1 MEIILK
7 ENIDKLGDAGEMV
20 TVKPG
25 FGRNYLIP
33 QGKAI
38 LATPA
43 AKLRH
48 AENER
53 QRAHK
58 VERII
63 HEAKEIAKK
72 LADVKISIGAKV
84 GESGKIFGS
93 VNAIQVADALKAKGF
108 EIDRKHISIAD
119 DAIKTV
125 GTYEAQIK
133 LHKEVTQSLSFEVVG
148 E

>member
-7 ENIDKLGDAGEMV
+7 ENVDNLGEAGEMV

-25 FGRNYLIP
+25 YGRNYLIP

-38 LATPA
+38 LATPV

-48 AENER
+48 QENER

-58 VERII
+58 VERVIN
-63 HEAKEIAKK
+63 EAKATAEK
-72 LADVKISIGAKV
+72 LADVKITIGAKV

-93 VNAIQVADALKAKGF
+93 VNAIQVADALKAQGF
-108 EIDRKHISIAD
+108 EIDRKNVTLAD

-125 GTYEAQIK
+125 GSYEAHVK
-133 LHKEVTQSLSFEVVG
+133 LHKEVKQTITFEVVG

>member
-7 ENIDKLGDAGEMV
+7 ENIDNLGEQGELV

-25 FGRNYLIP
+25 YGRNYLIP

-38 LATPA
+38 LATRSE
-43 AKLRH
+43 KLVH
-48 AENER
+48 EENER

-58 VERII
+58 VERVLN
-63 HEAKEIAKK
+63 EAKEKAEK
-72 LADVKISIGAKV
+72 LAKMKLKIGAKV

-93 VNAIQVADALKAKGF
+93 VNTVQVA
-108 EIDRKHISIAD
+108 E
-119 DAIKTV
+119 AIKKAGLDVERKNIKISQDPIKSV
-125 GTYEAQIK
+125 GTYEAEVK
-133 LHKEVTQSLSFEVVG
+133 LHKEVTETVNFEVVG